1 MNCSGAARA
10 EDHAADPAAGD
21 GARSGARVPAADRGP
36 ADAGGGVDPAGEQS
50 RHPHIVRAM
59 LPDGTSLR
67 DIERAHR
74 VDILGSCRLA
84 HQRAGRRGNGAAT
97 LAVPL

>member
-36 ADAGGGVDPAGEQS
+36 ADSGGGVDPAGKQS

-67 DIERAHR
+67 DI
-74 VDILGSCRLA
+74 
-84 HQRAGRRGNGAAT
+84 
-97 LAVPL
+97 